1 MNTRRNETIGCNLV
15 NGRGSRDEHGPG
27 GRYNQLYNDEIE
39 TYSEWIAWLEPA
51 NQPFPRAS
59 SSFLSALYIYIY
71 ILSRVPG
78 YFAGTTSP
86 FLRAWVK
93 KMGNR
98 SKSDHDISVAKRG
111 CCESSILLSTEKYFF
126 TSLTIFSLP
135 SKGSDSTLYRWIK
148 FPWCEKWILLDRSTE
163 RERNILSV
171 DACLFLTNKQT
182 KKVEK
187 KRKRK
192 GEERGDRRN
201 NGRNEKSEGKNAE
214 QWRRQRIKRKKGM
227 ILWVGEIYLS
237 LFLPNTIALVHCTS
251 SSGNAVRRMGI
262 GLFSPRTRVARSH
275 AVTRRSS
282 NGMAALLINSCAL
295 GGARAT
301 RPTPYPIRSERK
313 VATQWIFSVWRN
325 GRGDSRYL

>member
-1 MNTRRNETIGCNLV
+1 MDCLART
-15 NGRGSRDEHGPG
+15 S
-27 GRYNQLYNDEIE
+27 
-39 TYSEWIAWLEPA
+39 EPA
-51 NQPFPRAS
+51 FPTSIFFLPFRS
-59 SSFLSALYIYIY
+59 IYIYIY

-187 KRKRK
+187 KRERR

-237 LFLPNTIALVHCTS
+237 LFLPNTIARALHKFFGECCTEN
-251 SSGNAVRRMGI
+251 GNRPFLPANASCQEPCSYTA
-262 GLFSPRTRVARSH
+262 LF
-275 AVTRRSS
+275 
-282 NGMAALLINSCAL
+282 
-295 GGARAT
+295 
-301 RPTPYPIRSERK
+301 
-313 VATQWIFSVWRN
+313 
-325 GRGDSRYL
+325 

>member
-148 FPWCEKWILLDRSTE
+148 FPWCEKWILLDRSREKE
-163 RERNILSV
+163 RERRAKYSV
-171 DACLFLTNKQT
+171 GRCVFVLNEQT
-182 KKVEK
+182 
-187 KRKRK
+187 
-192 GEERGDRRN
+192 
-201 NGRNEKSEGKNAE
+201 NEKSGEKEEKEGRGTGRSEK
-214 QWRRQRIKRKKGM
+214 QWEEREVGGQKRGTVEEAADKKKKRDD
-227 ILWVGEIYLS
+227 IVGWRDIPLS
-237 LFLPNTIALVHCTS
+237 LP
-251 SSGNAVRRMGI
+251 
-262 GLFSPRTRVARSH
+262 P
-275 AVTRRSS
+275 
-282 NGMAALLINSCAL
+282 
-295 GGARAT
+295 
-301 RPTPYPIRSERK
+301 
-313 VATQWIFSVWRN
+313 
-325 GRGDSRYL
+325 